1 MLFVFLFVLDNLDEF
16 AIRSLFVFLKE
27 NLDFE
32 CLQDLLIHGN
42 LLSAKEIDDY
52 VFNVRGRHNRC
63 ERFLKLIIKKRR
75 CHEFV
80 AFLHTLPSEKFI
92 SEEILKVQENE
103 AKKDTTS
110 NEIIFFF
117 SFFLVFIMNKIFFF
131 KNILFSLPDD
141 VDIKPLFTVT
151 DELLQKHIYILYTE
165 LEPRNIAD
173 VMFQES
179 HISISDHD
187 IVTEFQQKHKRLNSL
202 LDILKR
208 NRLYAEFVCTLESLN
223 YAVVLNTLKEDRHF
237 ICESSKYTHFLS
249 FSLFIFNLIL

>member
-1 MLFVFLFVLDNLDEF
+1 M
-16 AIRSLFVFLKE
+16 
-27 NLDFE
+27 
-32 CLQDLLIHGN
+32 
-42 LLSAKEIDDY
+42 
-52 VFNVRGRHNRC
+52 
-63 ERFLKLIIKKRR
+63 
-75 CHEFV
+75 
-80 AFLHTLPSEKFI
+80 
-92 SEEILKVQENE
+92 
-103 AKKDTTS
+103 
-110 NEIIFFF
+110 
-117 SFFLVFIMNKIFFF
+117 
-131 KNILFSLPDD
+131 FSLPDD
-141 VDIKPLFTVT
+141 VDRKPLFTVT

-187 IVTEFQQKHKRLNSL
+187 IVTDFQQKRKRLNSL

-249 FSLFIFNLIL
+249 FSLFIFNLILGGFFGFILAEIAICIQHNFTLLQMELPDTDYSVPLLEHILDPSNISDIEVCGGSIRKKSKLLKIILMKGNHACTELFHVLKSVLKREDLIQLMIKKSADITRRGNA